1 MAEVPL
7 RGRQLS
13 PATGGYRTPLR
24 FDSQTLPYVRSPVQ
38 REDPLKVRV
47 DRLPGSITP
56 WQLPTPSQ
64 FEPVSDV
71 DGPARDDERC
81 VWRSRNRARRHGRQI
96 RDQLHGVR
104 GIGGTKRTR
113 ALNRLTRCSCQ
124 SDHPA
129 GDGPCTDVDVFDC
142 RRTDMWRIGRLS
154 PFDDDPSNAQKI
166 DTVEVCA
173 RVRGLGSGSSDVF
186 D

>member
-24 FDSQTLPYVRSPVQ
+24 FDSQTLPTCAPQ
-38 REDPLKVRV
+38 FNAKTPLKVRV

-71 DGPARDDERC
+71 
-81 VWRSRNRARRHGRQI
+81 
-96 RDQLHGVR
+96 
-104 GIGGTKRTR
+104 
-113 ALNRLTRCSCQ
+113 
-124 SDHPA
+124 
-129 GDGPCTDVDVFDC
+129 
-142 RRTDMWRIGRLS
+142 
-154 PFDDDPSNAQKI
+154 
-166 DTVEVCA
+166 
-173 RVRGLGSGSSDVF
+173 
-186 D
+186 